1 MTEKAVLKNFK
12 TLSSDAMSSVRY
24 DGTLPFRAAKS
35 TFALEMPMRQKPLQ
49 VDQSTRFTS
58 SILKAVIAIPLMVVG
73 SPAFA
78 GPLETA
84 LFNATVP
91 YVALKRGSVECGKPD
106 GEHVA
111 YKQRVLNLLGRIPNV
126 DLIVADREME
136 RAFEREVTKH
146 NPTCSDAL
154 LERYKYTM
162 TRGAEASIE
171 ALTDAVSDQLRK
183 Q

>member
-1 MTEKAVLKNFK
+1 
-12 TLSSDAMSSVRY
+12 
-24 DGTLPFRAAKS
+24 
-35 TFALEMPMRQKPLQ
+35 MRQKPLQ
-49 VDQSTRFTS
+49 VDQSTRFKFIS
-58 SILKAVIAIPLMVVG
+58 MLKAVIAIPLMVVG

-91 YVALKRGSVECGKPD
+91 YVALKRGSIECGKPD
-106 GEHVA
+106 GEHIA
-111 YKQRVLNLLGRIPNV
+111 YKQRVLNLLGRIPHV

-136 RAFEREVTKH
+136 RAFEREVTKN

-154 LERYKYTM
+154 LERYQYTM
-162 TRGAEASIE
+162 TKGAEASIE
-171 ALTDAVSDQLRK
+171 ALTDAVSDQLQK